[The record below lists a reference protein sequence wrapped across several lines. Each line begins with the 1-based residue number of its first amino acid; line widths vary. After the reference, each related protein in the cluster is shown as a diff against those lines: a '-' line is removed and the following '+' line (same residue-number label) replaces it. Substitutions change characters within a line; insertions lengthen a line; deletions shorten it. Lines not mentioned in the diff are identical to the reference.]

1 NTRTVGGQVAQATGS
16 IASLFS
22 PGPNQKIQLINTN
35 GSWHINRTAL
45 NCNDSLN
52 TGFLASL
59 FYTRSFNASGCPE
72 RLSVCKDITEFRI
85 GWGGLEYEEN
95 VTNDADM

>member
-1 NTRTVGGQVAQATGS
+1 GTNLIGGQTAQT
-16 IASLFS
+16 ASSLAGILA
-22 PGPNQKIQLINTN
+22 PGAKQKIQLINTN

-72 RLSVCKDITEFRI
+72 RLSACKDITEFRI

>member
-16 IASLFS
+16 LASLFT
-22 PGPNQKIQLINTN
+22 PGPSQKIQLINTN

-45 NCNDSLN
+45 NCNDSLK

-72 RLSVCKDITEFRI
+72 RLSACKDITEFRI

>member
-1 NTRTVGGQVAQATGS
+1 GTNLIGGQTAQT
-16 IASLFS
+16 ASSFAGILA
-22 PGPNQKIQLINTN
+22 PGPSQKIQLINTN

>member
-1 NTRTVGGQVAQATGS
+1 STMLVGGTTAHTTS
-16 IASLFS
+16 SFTSMFTL
-22 PGPNQKIQLINTN
+22 GPSQKIQLINTN

-59 FYTRSFNASGCPE
+59 FYTHSFNASGCPE
-72 RLSVCKDITEFRI
+72 RLSACKDITEFRI